1 MSRVPGKCSSDF
13 LCLSGNNII
22 SFCTFLLT
30 VIIMFPAL
38 VGLVLCLFS
47 CIINHLHFRSYSP
60 MFGGR
65 LTKHPNVWNSSVI
78 TKQPDSP
85 VAAAQ
90 PNEPIFP
97 LCFWSELCRADC
109 WGTARHFSASMA
121 ANFETA
127 PCSLKLMQGQ
137 FSGSKGLT
145 RSRPCP
151 FMIL

>member
-85 VAAAQ
+85 VAARRAHL
-90 PNEPIFP
+90 PA
-97 LCFWSELCRADC
+97 LLLVRALRADC

-151 FMIL
+151 SMIL